1 MPAWVN
7 LADLPRLTGQNL
19 AVDTFVTSDQAPGA
33 RVQGRLRIALEAD
46 DRPRI
51 GRYQA
56 WLQR

>member
-1 MPAWVN
+1 
-7 LADLPRLTGQNL
+7 LADLPRLKGQDL

-33 RVQGRLRIALEAD
+33 RVQVRLRIALEAD